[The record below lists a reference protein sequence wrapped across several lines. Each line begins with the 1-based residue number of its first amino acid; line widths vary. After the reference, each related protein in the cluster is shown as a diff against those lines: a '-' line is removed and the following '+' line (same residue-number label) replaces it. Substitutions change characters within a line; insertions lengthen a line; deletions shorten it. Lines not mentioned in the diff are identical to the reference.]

1 MTGTALTTFQ
11 GMYNN
16 LLGRVGNIT
25 QTYYSDLSTWQ
36 AAGTPRVRNFVF
48 HEYGFFLQD
57 DWKVSR
63 RLTLNLGLRYDFS
76 GVPTE
81 INGFAGSLDKAS
93 SINTISQIDNF
104 TIKKGAPWYK
114 NDWNNFAPRF
124 GFAWD
129 PKGDGKTA
137 VRGNYGIFYDRVI
150 GSTSSSVDSGTPG
163 FSSALTAFPNQ
174 PAGSDVRIANN
185 PAPPPQPAAP
195 VLTPLANRSISS
207 ISIFDPNL
215 RTGYVEQY
223 GLNVQRSLFKD
234 TVLSVG
240 YVGNHGLKLFFNQD
254 LNQVRMTPGF
264 INDVKEIA
272 NNLTTL
278 SNVSPNNV
286 LVKIFGSASAA
297 VTGLNSSNFQTNQI
311 RNITDALDQSNN
323 AKYAAAGLPQTY
335 LRNYPQFFQ
344 LYYGTN
350 AGLSWYNSLQVSLRH
365 QTKSIRLF
373 ANYTFS
379 KSLDNT
385 GAEGNGSTD
394 PIDSFNLNLNKGRS
408 DWDRAHVVNLQG
420 SYTLP
425 VGKGHAIGGNMPRWA
440 NTLIGGW
447 DLGGLWIWESGAA
460 ITAGSGRYT
469 NVSYNT
475 ASWLNY
481 SGTRDIGSV
490 SRQVANYDGVY
501 FFDPNVN
508 FSKFTY
514 PGMADYGNA
523 GRNTFRGPHFFNVDA
538 SLVKTFALTERK
550 KMIFRA
556 EAYNLL
562 NNVNFG
568 NPSFSLTNA
577 QSFGKISNVVSNPR
591 LLQGALRFEW

>member
-1 MTGTALTTFQ
+1 
-11 GMYNN
+11 
-16 LLGRVGNIT
+16 
-25 QTYYSDLSTWQ
+25 
-36 AAGTPRVRNFVF
+36 
-48 HEYGFFLQD
+48 
-57 DWKVSR
+57 
-63 RLTLNLGLRYDFS
+63 
-76 GVPTE
+76 
-81 INGFAGSLDKAS
+81 
-93 SINTISQIDNF
+93 
-104 TIKKGAPWYK
+104 
-114 NDWNNFAPRF
+114 
-124 GFAWD
+124 
-129 PKGDGKTA
+129 
-137 VRGNYGIFYDRVI
+137 
-150 GSTSSSVDSGTPG
+150 
-163 FSSALTAFPNQ
+163 
-174 PAGSDVRIANN
+174 
-185 PAPPPQPAAP
+185 
-195 VLTPLANRSISS
+195 VLTPAANRSISS

-223 GLNVQRSLFKD
+223 GLNLQRSLLKD

-254 LNQVRMTPGF
+254 LDQVRMTPGF
-264 INDVKEIA
+264 ISDVKEIA

-278 SNVSPNNV
+278 ANVSPNNV
-286 LVKIFGSASAA
+286 LVKIFGTPAAA
-297 VTGLNSSNFQTNQI
+297 VGALNSSNFQTNQI

-460 ITAGSGRYT
+460 ITAGSTRFT
-469 NVSYNT
+469 NVSFNS

-481 SGTRDIGSV
+481 SGTRDIGTV

-523 GRNTFRGPHFFNVDA
+523 GRNTFRGPRFFNVDA

>member
-1 MTGTALTTFQ
+1 M
-11 GMYNN
+11 
-16 LLGRVGNIT
+16 
-25 QTYYSDLSTWQ
+25 
-36 AAGTPRVRNFVF
+36 
-48 HEYGFFLQD
+48 
-57 DWKVSR
+57 
-63 RLTLNLGLRYDFS
+63 
-76 GVPTE
+76 
-81 INGFAGSLDKAS
+81 
-93 SINTISQIDNF
+93 
-104 TIKKGAPWYK
+104 
-114 NDWNNFAPRF
+114 
-124 GFAWD
+124 
-129 PKGDGKTA
+129 
-137 VRGNYGIFYDRVI
+137 
-150 GSTSSSVDSGTPG
+150 
-163 FSSALTAFPNQ
+163 
-174 PAGSDVRIANN
+174 
-185 PAPPPQPAAP
+185 
-195 VLTPLANRSISS
+195 
-207 ISIFDPNL
+207 
-215 RTGYVEQY
+215 
-223 GLNVQRSLFKD
+223 
-234 TVLSVG
+234 
-240 YVGNHGLKLFFNQD
+240 
-254 LNQVRMTPGF
+254 
-264 INDVKEIA
+264 
-272 NNLTTL
+272 
-278 SNVSPNNV
+278 SPNNV

-297 VTGLNSSNFQTNQI
+297 VSGLNSSNFQTNQI

-323 AKYAAAGLPQTY
+323 SKYAAAGLPQTY

-365 QTKSIRLF
+365 QTKSIRIF

-460 ITAGSGRYT
+460 ITAGSARFT
-469 NVSYNT
+469 NVSFNS

-481 SGTRDIGSV
+481 SGTRDIGTV
-490 SRQVANYDGVY
+490 SRKVDNYDGVY

-523 GRNTFRGPHFFNVDA
+523 GRNTFRGPRFFNVDA